1 MKVQN
6 LKFQVL
12 FLIIGSFF
20 TLLSGC
26 SSSDDGDKDKVIDQ
40 SKLIGKWELF
50 RYLDS
55 TGEEGEGLHTHFCGN
70 KDYWKFETNTSQS
83 IYSSKSWD
91 PECTSYTASG
101 TWSLVDNQLSIV
113 AQDEF
118 ESFNVTYE
126 ITELTDTKL
135 VVKENFGN
143 GEYWQTELKKAN

>member
-1 MKVQN
+1 MKKQN
-6 LKFQVL
+6 LKFHVL
-12 FLIIGSFF
+12 FLIMGSFL

-26 SSSDDGDKDKVIDQ
+26 SSSDDGDKVTVIDK

-50 RYLDS
+50 RYFDS
-55 TGEEGEGLHTHFCGN
+55 TGEEGEGPHTNFCGN
-70 KDYWKFETNTSQS
+70 KDYWKFETNPLES
-83 IYSSKSWD
+83 IYSSESWD

-101 TWSLVDNQLSIV
+101 TWTLVDNQLTVV

-118 ESFNVTYE
+118 ESFDVTYE
-126 ITELTDTKL
+126 ITELTATKL